1 MASSP
6 TLFDSNDPIGTFSR
20 RLSLTRRH
28 RPRSQY
34 PFGLFSTRIV
44 DIITGGSDKLST
56 VFVWGVVINAFYLPG
71 TFVGAL
77 MVDWIGPKKQLILF
91 LCLQGVTGS
100 V

>member
-1 MASSP
+1 M
-6 TLFDSNDPIGTFSR
+6 TY
-20 RLSLTRRH
+20 LTRRH
-28 RPRSQY
+28 RALPQY

-71 TFVGAL
+71 TFAGAF

-91 LCLQGVTGS
+91 LCLQGITGS
-100 V
+100 VSLSLPRSYP